1 LPSDGIVPSKIGRQ
15 LSLILLFYFQV
26 ALLTNLLP
34 LTQNSEHSLD
44 SALAAIAG

>member
-34 LTQNSEHSLD
+34 LTQNSEHSLFI
-44 SALAAIAG
+44 SSL